1 MGTVKEQKRPRCLG
15 LHDKARYPCPFVFQ
29 PVPTTM
35 PFALSRCLLP
45 FSLLLLGACT
55 STPPSSISVSEDRQ
69 CPLSLHSGQKLI
81 VSLPSNPATGYR
93 WSLQDASAAQLK
105 SLGPEV
111 FSTPDSNLVGGDGIS
126 TWRFEA
132 RDAGS
137 GRLLLTYQRPWE
149 TDVEPAGLFDCRI
162 EVR

>member
-1 MGTVKEQKRPRCLG
+1 MFG
-15 LHDKARYPCPFVFQ
+15 LHGNARYPCPFVFK

-45 FSLLLLGACT
+45 FSLLLLGACA
-55 STPPSSISVSEDRQ
+55 SAPPSSISISEDRQ
-69 CPLSLHSGQKLI
+69 CPLSLHTGQTLI

-93 WSLQDASAAQLK
+93 WNLQEASTAQLT

-111 FSTPDSNLVGGDGIS
+111 FSTPDSDLVGGDGIS

-132 RDAGS
+132 QDAGA

-149 TDVEPAGLFDCRI
+149 TNVEPAGLFDCRI

>member
-1 MGTVKEQKRPRCLG
+1 
-15 LHDKARYPCPFVFQ
+15 
-29 PVPTTM
+29 M

-45 FSLLLLGACT
+45 FSLLMLGACA
-55 STPPSSISVSEDRQ
+55 STPPSSVSVSEDRH
-69 CPLSLHSGQKLI
+69 CPLSLRTGQMLI

-93 WSLQDASAAQLK
+93 WILKGTADSQLK

-111 FSTPDSNLVGGDGIS
+111 FSTPNNDLVGGDGIS

-132 RDAGS
+132 REPGQ
-137 GRLLLTYQRPWE
+137 GQLLLSYQRPWE
-149 TDVEPAGLFDCRI
+149 ADVEPAGLFDCRV